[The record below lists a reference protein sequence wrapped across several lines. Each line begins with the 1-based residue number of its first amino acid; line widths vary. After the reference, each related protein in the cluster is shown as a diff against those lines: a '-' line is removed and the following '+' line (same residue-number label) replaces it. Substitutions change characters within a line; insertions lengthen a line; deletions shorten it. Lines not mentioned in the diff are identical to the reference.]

1 MAHRRGAGVS
11 KTRVGVLIS
20 GRGSNL
26 GALLDAQGPFCPYEI
41 AVVGANNPEAA
52 GLQRAAEAGV
62 VTFAID
68 HRPFG
73 KDRAAFERALDAELR
88 QHEVALVALAGFMRV
103 LTPFFV
109 NAWAGKLLNIH
120 PSLLPAFPGLDTHAR
135 ALAAGVK
142 VHGCSVHWVTEGV
155 DAGAP
160 IGQAVVPVLPGDT
173 PEVLAARVLDA
184 EHVLYPA
191 CLALACGGDDAERQ
205 SETTRLFLNAWV

>member
-1 MAHRRGAGVS
+1 VS
-11 KTRVGVLIS
+11 TTRVAVLMS

-26 GALLDAQGPFCPYEI
+26 GALVEAQGPFCPYEI
-41 AVVGANNPEAA
+41 VVVGANNPDAG
-52 GLQRAAEAGV
+52 GLQRAHEAGIA
-62 VTFAID
+62 TFALD

-73 KDRAAFERALDAELR
+73 KDRAAFERELDAQLR
-88 QHEVALVALAGFMRV
+88 THDVAIVALAGFMRV

-109 NAWAGKLLNIH
+109 GVWSAKLLNIH
-120 PSLLPAFPGLDTHAR
+120 PSLLPLFPGLDTHAR

-155 DAGAP
+155 DAGEP

-173 PEVLAARVLDA
+173 PETLAARVLEA

-191 CLALACGGDDAERQ
+191 CLALACGGAADAAPAAPAM
-205 SETTRLFLNAWV
+205 FFNAWMARRP